1 MTGRGMALMVAARR
15 ALTALP
21 GAASV
26 RIVRDRKADDV
37 PLAQQAAHLLQPVA
51 SEALRWPES
60 QAWHYEL
67 AVFTL
72 TTCGR
77 GRPGTAAQSRLAE
90 LHEDA
95 LAALRAD
102 EDLLEVVADGPP
114 SGRAA
119 LEGAI
124 AGVRWGQSHMEPNRP
139 GDPLAVTTT
148 VGLGVWI
155 DEPDDSATL
164 DEAELFASGPHEI
177 VAGSPA
183 RLAGE
188 RTFSGLAGALVVD
201 LGQRPRTL
209 LQRGRLSAAS
219 AESLAQ
225 LEAAIEARVDGTV
238 HALVARDG
246 TSYPYVRVERFTRRG
261 PVETGLRRHRPYEIE
276 YTEFLYGSP

>member
-15 ALTALP
+15 ALMALP

-26 RIVRDRKADDV
+26 RIVRDRKAEDV
-37 PLAQQAAHLLQPVA
+37 PLSQQAAHLLQPVA
-51 SEALRWPES
+51 SETLQWPES

-67 AVFTL
+67 TVFTL
-72 TTCGR
+72 TTTCR
-77 GRPGTAAQSRLAE
+77 GRPGTVAQTHLSE

-119 LEGAI
+119 LAGAI
-124 AGVRWGQSHMEPNRP
+124 AGVRWGESHMEANRP
-139 GDPLAVTTT
+139 GDPLGVTTT

-177 VAGSPA
+177 VAGSPE
-183 RLAGE
+183 RQSGE

-209 LQRGRLSAAS
+209 LQCGRLSAAS
-219 AESLAQ
+219 AESLVQ
-225 LEAAIEARVDGTV
+225 LEAAIEARIDGAV
-238 HALVARDG
+238 HELVARDG
-246 TSYPYVRVERFTRRG
+246 TGYPYVRLERFTRRG
-261 PVETGLRRHRPYEIE
+261 PVEVGLRYHRAYEIA
-276 YTEFLYGSP
+276 YTEFLYGE